1 MELNLLIFLPSE
13 PELSWQVALKKTK
26 IKLNLLTDISL
37 MVEKSIRSGMCYAIP
52 WNVRANQRYVVKVN
66 KLKSYWN
73 VNNLY
78 GWTMSQKLPVGSFKW
93 VEETY
98 QFNEDFIISC
108 YKDSDEGYFLK
119 VNMEYPKGIA

>member
-1 MELNLLIFLPSE
+1 
-13 PELSWQVALKKTK
+13 
-26 IKLNLLTDISL
+26 
-37 MVEKSIRSGMCYAIP
+37 MVEKSIRSGICYAIP

>member
-1 MELNLLIFLPSE
+1 MDLNLLIFLPTE
-13 PELSWQVALKKTK
+13 PGLSWQVALKKNK
-26 IKLNLLTDISL
+26 IKLNLWTDISL
-37 MVEKSIRSGMCYAIP
+37 MVEKSGICYAIP
-52 WNVRANQRYVVKVN
+52 WNVIANQRYVMNVN
-66 KLKSYWN
+66 KLKSYCN

-93 VEETY
+93 VEETS